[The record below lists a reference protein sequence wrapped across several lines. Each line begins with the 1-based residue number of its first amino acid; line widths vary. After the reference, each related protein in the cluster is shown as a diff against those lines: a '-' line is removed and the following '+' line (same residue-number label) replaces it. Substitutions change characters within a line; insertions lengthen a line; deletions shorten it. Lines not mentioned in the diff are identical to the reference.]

1 MYILPGRMF
10 LERLQL
16 ERELE
21 GGLIVKT
28 AIVGSLV
35 LQRTLRQPIFAN
47 ILPCVDRA
55 AVWSRIIAVISLLG
69 IHA

>member
-35 LQRTLRQPIFAN
+35 LQRTLRQPIFVN
-47 ILPCVDRA
+47 ILPRVDRA
-55 AVWSRIIAVISLLG
+55 AV
-69 IHA
+69 